1 MEESSS
7 TPNFQPLRILWT
19 AFLGAVCVY
28 IVIAYALGQG
38 RLASS
43 DLTFMVPILAGAAV
57 GMTLLA
63 FSGGRLFAKMEYQ
76 AYCIVRWAM
85 IESVGIFGLLLALLG
100 ASLTTA
106 VAFCGWAVLSLFRLR
121 PTSEDYQQF
130 LRLRGP

>member
-1 MEESSS
+1 MMGLGIFATVSSVLQRTDPRLALLTCGLDSKYDIRLQQVRNKYGERSRMEESSS

-57 GMTLLA
+57 
-63 FSGGRLFAKMEYQ
+63 
-76 AYCIVRWAM
+76 
-85 IESVGIFGLLLALLG
+85 
-100 ASLTTA
+100 
-106 VAFCGWAVLSLFRLR
+106 
-121 PTSEDYQQF
+121 
-130 LRLRGP
+130 